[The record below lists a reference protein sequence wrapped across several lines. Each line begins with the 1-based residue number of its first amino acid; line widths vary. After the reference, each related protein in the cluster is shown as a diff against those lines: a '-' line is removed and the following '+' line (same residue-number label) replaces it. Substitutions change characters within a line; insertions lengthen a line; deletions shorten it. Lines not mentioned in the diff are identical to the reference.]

1 MGQSNKTHLSR
12 AAFARAL
19 LPFQK
24 PFSDGH
30 ETILKQNWVYP
41 PPGDQQWGS
50 VMWAF
55 IENVYREYCLA
66 RLQEMRKYELS
77 H

>member
-1 MGQSNKTHLSR
+1 LERMGKIVNQFTSAR
-12 AAFARAL
+12 QGACYPIWGMCAFT
-19 LPFQK
+19 
-24 PFSDGH
+24 SC
-30 ETILKQNWVYP
+30 TN
-41 PPGDQQWGS
+41 GDL

-55 IENVYREYCLA
+55 IEKLYREYCLA

>member
-1 MGQSNKTHLSR
+1 VSSFSAR
-12 AAFARAL
+12 AAVGPGMA
-19 LPFQK
+19 PK
-24 PFSDGH
+24 PFSEIDD
-30 ETILKQNWVYP
+30 IVRKQTRLYAP
-41 PPGDQQWGS
+41 ARDQQWGS

-55 IENVYREYCLA
+55 IEDLYREYCLA

>member
-1 MGQSNKTHLSR
+1 VGQSNKTHLSR